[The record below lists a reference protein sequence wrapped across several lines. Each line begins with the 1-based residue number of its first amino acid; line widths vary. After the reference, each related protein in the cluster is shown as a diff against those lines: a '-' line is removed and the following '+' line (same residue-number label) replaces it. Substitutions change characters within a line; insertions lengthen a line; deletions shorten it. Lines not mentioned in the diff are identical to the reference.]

1 MTATGTAPAQ
11 PQLEEKRPAH
21 RAAPTES
28 RARRM
33 LRHVVNPTVLLGVL
47 APIVAYDLLSGVTS
61 DVTALSVGA
70 AFPAAAT
77 LWTLVRTR
85 RPDPVA
91 LMTLAGIV
99 LGLTGAL
106 VFDSSMFLLLK
117 DSVITGAFG
126 LVFLGSL
133 VASRPITFALGRT
146 MMATTPAEQRTYDA
160 TWDNPAVRA
169 GHRRTSAEWG
179 AAFLLDAGLR
189 AVLAFVLAPGTLLV
203 VSPLL
208 AAAVIGPVALVTLR
222 RRRRAAARMA
232 AAQQQT

>member
-1 MTATGTAPAQ
+1 MTAIGTAP
-11 PQLEEKRPAH
+11 ERTGPAH
-21 RAAPTES
+21 RATPAEG
-28 RARRM
+28 RLRRV
-33 LRHVVNPTVLLGVL
+33 LRHVANPTLLLGL
-47 APIVAYDLLSGVTS
+47 IAPIVAYDLLSGHTS
-61 DVTALSVGA
+61 DVTALSIGA

-77 LWTLVRTR
+77 LWTLARTR

-99 LGLTGAL
+99 LGLIGAL
-106 VFDSSMFLLLK
+106 TFDSSMFLLLK
-117 DSVITGAFG
+117 DSVITGAFA

-133 VASRPITFALGRT
+133 LAARPVTFALGRT
-146 MMATTPAEQRTYDA
+146 MMASTPAEREAYDA
-160 TWDNPAVRA
+160 TWDHPGVRT
-169 GHRRTSAEWG
+169 GHRRTTVEWG

-208 AAAVIGPVALVTLR
+208 AAAVLGPVALATVR

-232 AAQQQT
+232 AARQP